1 MTPATKTEPMSKTA
15 RTRGPTNAPKAPA
28 SFQSPAPRLRRKTN
42 GNSTS
47 NPSPAPSREVL
58 NPAHPLVRTFA
69 ETPTSNPGTVSQF
82 GMRRLRQSVHP
93 AISANAT
100 ASPSTVGF
108 KPSPICTGGAGSE
121 PRCAKVVANAPLGL
135 LTMRETN
142 KLLPRAENAA
152 TTLVAADFHIAR
164 YGSQRGPQGAPR
176 YRPLRAKGKGPECL
190 RASRKSFS
198 SSSYR
203 LNAPVPLCSAT
214 IFFALSARALAC
226 GRRSR
231 PFSISGSDSA
241 RTFMP
246 SS

>member
-1 MTPATKTEPMSKTA
+1 MTPATKTEPISKTV
-15 RTRGPTNAPKAPA
+15 RCPGPTNAPKAPA

-42 GNSTS
+42 GNSNS
-47 NPSPAPSREVL
+47 NPSPAPRREVPS
-58 NPAHPLVRTFA
+58 PAHPLVRTFA

-82 GMRRLRQSVHP
+82 GIRRLRQSVHP
-93 AISANAT
+93 AISANPT
-100 ASPSTVGF
+100 ANPSTVGF
-108 KPSPICTGGAGSE
+108 KSSPMCSGGAESE
-121 PRCAKVVANAPLGL
+121 PQCAKVVANAPLGL

-142 KLLPRAENAA
+142 KLLPRAQNAA
-152 TTLVAADFHIAR
+152 TSPAAADFHIAR
-164 YGSQRGPQGAPR
+164 YGSQRGPQGAPKCL
-176 YRPLRAKGKGPECL
+176 PLRAKGKGPECL

-198 SSSYR
+198 FSSYR

-241 RTFMP
+241 RTFIP